1 MTKISHKSIEEL
13 ISSQLEYL
21 ANSSDEQND
30 VARYGFK
37 GILKMNEEELLKE
50 FQSHGITPTY
60 DE

>member
-13 ISSQLEYL
+13 ISSQLEML
-21 ANSSDEQND
+21 ANSADEQND

-37 GILKMNEEELLKE
+37 GILNMNEEELLKE
-50 FQSHGITPTY
+50 FQSHGITLTY

>member
-1 MTKISHKSIEEL
+1 MKKISHKSIEEL
-13 ISSQLEYL
+13 VSSQLELL

-37 GILKMNEEELLKE
+37 GILNMNEEELLKE
-50 FQSHGITPTY
+50 FQSHGITPNY

>member
-13 ISSQLEYL
+13 ISSQLELL

-37 GILKMNEEELLKE
+37 GILNINEEELLKA

>member
-13 ISSQLEYL
+13 ISSQLEML
-21 ANSSDEQND
+21 ANSADEQND

-37 GILKMNEEELLKE
+37 GILNMNEEELLKE
-50 FQSHGITPTY
+50 FKSHGITLTY